1 MKKVGVTIPLSLLL
15 TISLMAQKSEVFNK
29 SAIAVNGYDVVAY
42 FTEHKPVKGA
52 KEFTYYWK
60 EANWQFSNRQNLDSF
75 KASPEKYTPQFGG
88 YCAYGISEGHKAP
101 TDPEAWAIVDGRLY
115 LNYNKDVQV
124 MWKKEQSSRIQKSN
138 QNWAELKN
146 KE

>member
-1 MKKVGVTIPLSLLL
+1 MKKVLVTVPLSLLL
-15 TISLMAQKSEVFNK
+15 TLTLLAQKSEVFNK

-42 FTEHKPVKGA
+42 FTEHTPVKGA
-52 KEFTYYWK
+52 KEFTFYWK
-60 EANWQFSNRQNLDSF
+60 EVNWQFSNRQNLDSF
-75 KASPEKYTPQFGG
+75 KASPEKYAPQFGG

-101 TDPEAWAIVDGRLY
+101 TEPEAWAIVDGKLY

-124 MWKKEQSSRIQKSN
+124 LWKKEQTSRIKKAN
-138 QNWAELKN
+138 RNWVDLKN

>member
-1 MKKVGVTIPLSLLL
+1 MKKVWVTIPLSLLL

-42 FTEHKPVKGA
+42 FTEHKPVKGI
-52 KEFTYYWK
+52 KEFSFYWK

-75 KASPEKYTPQFGG
+75 KASPEKYAPQYGG

-124 MWKKEQSSRIQKSN
+124 IWKKEQTGRIQKAN
-138 QNWAELKN
+138 QNWLELKN